1 MLVREV
7 VTGQLWSSV
16 NCSWGNISIRVPV
29 NLWLQVICQLNVFLI
44 KSERLISFKNA
55 FIDESLN
62 EMKYLFQIEK
72 NSKDSLGFL
81 FWFCLI
87 LFSFIGIKIVR
98 WMLFFFSFDPDN
110 DPMCVLLMIDFY
122 ALRASEYSFLIR
134 MFQEW
139 EVKKHFHGEWR
150 FD

>member
-1 MLVREV
+1 M
-7 VTGQLWSSV
+7 
-16 NCSWGNISIRVPV
+16 
-29 NLWLQVICQLNVFLI
+29 
-44 KSERLISFKNA
+44 ISFTNA

-62 EMKYLFQIEK
+62 KMKYLFQIEK
-72 NSKDSLGFL
+72 KSKDSLGFL

-87 LFSFIGIKIVR
+87 LFSFIGIKIVN
-98 WMLFFFSFDPDN
+98 WMLFFSFDPDN

-139 EVKKHFHGEWR
+139 EVKKLSWGMKICLVFWIFTLYVWCYMYFHSCKQGTIFIVVICYFLNR
-150 FD
+150 